1 MALFQANKNLSD
13 SLTDPGGPV
22 PVSVII
28 PAYNEAQ
35 GIGPQVA
42 AVRRVLVEHA
52 IPHEIIVVD
61 DGSDDGT
68 SQAALGAGAEVVQ
81 QPENRGYGAALK
93 AGINT
98 ASHEHLVIIDA
109 DGTYPAREIPALLR
123 LLDDADMAVG
133 ARIGSEVHVP
143 LARRPAKWLLTKM
156 AVRIAGRPIPDLN
169 SGLRVFRREVV
180 RQYFPILSNQFSFT
194 TTITLAYLADGYRV
208 VYHPIDYYQRVGRS
222 KIVPRHFMDF
232 IMLLLRTAILFEPM
246 KIFVPVALALG
257 GLGALKVL
265 FDVLSFG
272 PRTGSYGISL
282 IFQPVISTS
291 AILLLLA
298 ALQVLLFGMVADG
311 LIRRIARHGPPLIR
325 SRGLRYLAPA
335 ADAGT
340 APTAG
345 PVEESAL
352 AEEP

>member
-1 MALFQANKNLSD
+1 MAPSPESKVAAA
-13 SLTDPGGPV
+13 PV
-22 PVSVII
+22 CSPRAVSVII
-28 PAYNEAQ
+28 PAYNEAN
-35 GIGPQVA
+35 GIGPQVD
-42 AVRRVLVEHA
+42 AVRRVMAEHA
-52 IPHEIIVVD
+52 IPCEIIVVD
-61 DGSDDGT
+61 DGSSDDT
-68 SQAALGAGAEVVQ
+68 PHAALSAGAFVVQ

-93 AGINT
+93 VGISA
-98 ASHEHLVIIDA
+98 ASHEYIVIIDA
-109 DGTYPAREIPALLR
+109 DGTYPAHEIPTLLR
-123 LLDDADMAVG
+123 LLDGADMVVG
-133 ARIGSEVHVP
+133 ARIGNDVHVP

-208 VYHPIDYYQRVGRS
+208 LYHPIDYYQRVGRS

-257 GLGALKVL
+257 GLGVLKVV

-325 SRGLRYLAPA
+325 SQGLRFLEPR
-335 ADAGT
+335 T
-340 APTAG
+340 ATGEVEAVEPVPETAL
-345 PVEESAL
+345 VEEA
-352 AEEP
+352 